1 MAKIRFT
8 IVKTGV
14 TIKDRIRVRRFL
26 KNNIIIKGRRTIS
39 PNLFQKEIARN
50 SFGGNKE
57 RFENKI
63 FSTL

>member
-26 KNNIIIKGRRTIS
+26 KNIIIKGRRKIS
-39 PNLFQKEIARN
+39 PNCFEEKKQEIPLVVIKRDLRT
-50 SFGGNKE
+50 K
-57 RFENKI
+57 
-63 FSTL
+63 

>member
-26 KNNIIIKGRRTIS
+26 KNNIIIREENDF

-57 RFENKI
+57 IKRDLRTK
-63 FSTL
+63 